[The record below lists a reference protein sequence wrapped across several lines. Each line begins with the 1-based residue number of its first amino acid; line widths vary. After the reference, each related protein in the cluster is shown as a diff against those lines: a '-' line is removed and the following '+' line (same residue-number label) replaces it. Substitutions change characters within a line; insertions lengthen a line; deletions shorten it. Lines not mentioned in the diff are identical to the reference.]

1 MCLLV
6 VRKANSAWKPSK
18 QEFQNAW
25 DINSDGFGLAYA
37 KNGKLRISKSLDE
50 GAAWKEVS
58 RLPDNV
64 PALLHWRMG
73 THGSVTLNNVH
84 PFQLSAVRDVRQ
96 WVGAH
101 NGVLSNIVC
110 EKDKTDSETYFRTLK
125 HIRISDVER
134 DISKLGY
141 GKMSFLSNSGD
152 LLIANESQG
161 SWRNP
166 EVWQSN
172 NGLDDRGFSY
182 CGFGKNWKPTAY
194 HGKDPILTPIEC
206 CVCSHQAVSYRD
218 GFDFYCE
225 GCATY
230 PEVWR

>member
-6 VRKANSAWKPSK
+6 VRKANSTWKPSK

-50 GAAWKEVS
+50 TAAWKELS

-73 THGSVTLNNVH
+73 THGSVSLNNVH

-101 NGVLSNIVC
+101 NGVLSNIVP

-125 HIRISDVER
+125 YIRVADIER

-172 NGLDDRGFSY
+172 NGLDDRGYSY
-182 CGFGKNWKPTAY
+182 CGFGKSWKPTAY
-194 HGKDPILTPIEC
+194 HSKDPILTPIEC
-206 CVCSHQAVSYRD
+206 CVCSHHDVSFRD
-218 GFDFYCE
+218 GFDFYCHS
-225 GCATY
+225 CATY
-230 PEVWR
+230 PEVWK